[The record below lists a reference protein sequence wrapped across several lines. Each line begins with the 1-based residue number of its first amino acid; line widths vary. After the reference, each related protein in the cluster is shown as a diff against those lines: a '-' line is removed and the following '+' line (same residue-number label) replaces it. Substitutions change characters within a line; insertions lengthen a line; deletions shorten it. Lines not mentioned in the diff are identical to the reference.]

1 MNNNELAHHGVKG
14 QKKGHRRYQ
23 NKDGS
28 LTELGRIHYGIG
40 IGEGADARYDKKVQ
54 TKTTASEGK
63 ASDSF
68 INSKGG
74 TSTKSLSRDDKKVQK
89 ALEKAM
95 KKSIKEDKKEQ
106 TEKDKADEAKRKLE
120 EIKEKQQESAKKE
133 DKEES
138 KKEEPKK
145 EEPKKEE
152 PKKEESK
159 KENDYESRKT
169 DYDNRKKEFDLEK
182 SERQLKDDQTAEAN
196 KPHNDKMD
204 RQSKDLKTGAELAKQ
219 ASIGSTYASKATK
232 EIGKVDNTKRM
243 REELKGM
250 SNEQIREINDRLT
263 LENRYKELNK
273 DRMTKGF
280 EAVHNFFNI
289 ATPVIG
295 LLGSSLAVA
304 AQIKELRKK

>member
-1 MNNNELAHHGVKG
+1 MNNNELTHHGVKG
-14 QKKGHRRYQ
+14 MKKGHRRYQ
-23 NKDGS
+23 NKDGT
-28 LTELGRIHYGIG
+28 LTPLGRIHYGIG
-40 IGEGADARYDKKVQ
+40 IGEGADERYDKKVQ

-63 ASDSF
+63 PSDSF
-68 INSKGG
+68 IKSKSNS
-74 TSTKSLSRDDKKVQK
+74 STNSLSRDEKKVQK

-95 KKSIKEDKKEQ
+95 KKSIKEQKEQ
-106 TEKDKADEAKRKLE
+106 E
-120 EIKEKQQESAKKE
+120 EP
-133 DKEES
+133 

-152 PKKEESK
+152 PKKEEPK
-159 KENDYESRKT
+159 KEEIKEEVKDDYESRKS
-169 DYDNRKKEFDLEK
+169 DYDKRKNDFDLEK
-182 SERQLKDDQTAEAN
+182 AERQLKDDQTAEAN
-196 KPHNDKMD
+196 KEHNDKMD

-219 ASIGSTYASKATK
+219 ASIGTTYASKATK

-243 REELKGM
+243 REELKSM
-250 SNEQIREINDRLT
+250 SNEQIKEINDRLT

-304 AQIKELRKK
+304 AQIKELKKK

>member
-1 MNNNELAHHGVKG
+1 MNNNELTHHGVKG
-14 QKKGHRRYQ
+14 MKKGHRRYQ
-23 NKDGS
+23 NKDGT
-28 LTELGRIHYGIG
+28 LTPLGRIHYGIG
-40 IGEGADARYDKKVQ
+40 IGEGADERYDKKVQ

-63 ASDSF
+63 PSDSF
-68 INSKGG
+68 IKSKSNS
-74 TSTKSLSRDDKKVQK
+74 STNSLSRDEKKVQK

-95 KKSIKEDKKEQ
+95 KKSIKEQKEQ
-106 TEKDKADEAKRKLE
+106 
-120 EIKEKQQESAKKE
+120 
-133 DKEES
+133 
-138 KKEEPKK
+138 EEPKK

-152 PKKEESK
+152 IKEEVK
-159 KENDYESRKT
+159 DDYESRKS
-169 DYDNRKKEFDLEK
+169 DYDKRKNDFDLEK
-182 SERQLKDDQTAEAN
+182 AERQLKDDQTAEAN
-196 KPHNDKMD
+196 KEHNDKMD

-219 ASIGSTYASKATK
+219 ASIGTTYASKATK

-243 REELKGM
+243 REELKSM
-250 SNEQIREINDRLT
+250 SNEQIKEINDRLT

-304 AQIKELRKK
+304 AQIKELKKK